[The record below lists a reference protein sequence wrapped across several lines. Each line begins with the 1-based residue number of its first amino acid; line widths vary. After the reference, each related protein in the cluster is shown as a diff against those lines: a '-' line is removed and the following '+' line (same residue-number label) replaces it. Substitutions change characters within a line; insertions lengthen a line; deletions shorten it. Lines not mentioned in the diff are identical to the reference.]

1 MPAWRV
7 PTCLLSLAWCAAVG
21 GCGAGEQEA
30 PAPVGVQAE
39 NGVRAAVLEYF
50 TAFAD
55 GDGNEAC
62 RHLEPAARDRL
73 EREARQDSC
82 PAAVERLAGD
92 LVPELRSVLGEVEIV
107 AVRTEDA
114 TAEATLRASDRYA
127 SERRGSQVRL
137 RYRDGAWRLATLP
150 EEPEEPD
157 PVTTCVM
164 GGIRSFENGESEP
177 FWRKEGRKDFVV
189 FITAVCKQ
197 GVEEGIFRKTA
208 PRPPTADLERISA
221 KVIQR
226 MVARGRI
233 EDPA

>member
-7 PTCLLSLAWCAAVG
+7 PTLLLLAWCAALG
-21 GCGAGEQEA
+21 GCGAAEQEA

-39 NGVRAAVLEYF
+39 NGARAAVLEYF

-55 GDGNEAC
+55 GDGDEAC
-62 RHLEPAARDRL
+62 RHLEPAARNRL
-73 EREARQDSC
+73 ERDARRDSC
-82 PAAVERLAGD
+82 PKAVERLAGD
-92 LVPELRSVLGEVEIV
+92 LEPELRSVLGDVEIV
-107 AVRTEDA
+107 AVRTEGRSAD
-114 TAEATLRASDRYA
+114 ATLRTSDRYVSA
-127 SERRGSQVRL
+127 RRNAQIRL

-150 EEPEEPD
+150 EEPDEPD

-197 GVEEGIFRKTA
+197 GVEEGLFRKTA
-208 PRPPTADLERISA
+208 ARPPTADLERISA